1 MPEYHF
7 LDATLQQWRDQP
19 SALSLLCAR
28 CFVRSSHFEDER
40 NIKKATFTCCACETK
55 KPILDGGPVTVKDWM
70 QQKRNQLRWRC
81 YECQYPP
88 CHQCG
93 NRPLHA
99 ISHDSL
105 VDGKYYCEECRY
117 PSCSALVD
125 GQPCGNKRR
134 NPGSNHRFQP
144 YTCPTC
150 IGAAKSAK
158 AEGHQCNVCKKV
170 FAPSDLVS
178 KANNFVCN
186 ACTEEMFPCESC
198 GASLRREC
206 FVAAHI
212 GDFKNPKSTR
222 RTLECVSC
230 RSL

>member
-40 NIKKATFTCCACETK
+40 NIKKATFTCCACETNQ
-55 KPILDGGPVTVKDWM
+55 PILDGGPVTVKDWM

-88 CHQCG
+88 CQQCG
-93 NRPLHA
+93 NRPLHGL
-99 ISHDSL
+99 SHNSL

-186 ACTEEMFPCESC
+186 ACTEEMFPCKSC
-198 GASLRREC
+198 KALER

-230 RSL
+230 CSL